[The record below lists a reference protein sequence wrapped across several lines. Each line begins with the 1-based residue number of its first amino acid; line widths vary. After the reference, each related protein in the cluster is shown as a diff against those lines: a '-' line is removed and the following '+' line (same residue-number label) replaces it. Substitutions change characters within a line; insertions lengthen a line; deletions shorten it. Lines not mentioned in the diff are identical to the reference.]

1 MEAIKLQ
8 NVSSEMVAPNST
20 TELDATLAVSSAAV
34 SFASSDF
41 PASCKYVRMQ
51 VQGDSV
57 RITYD
62 GSAPTSSNGELVQST
77 QMTIVNRAVA
87 LRMRFIRVTTDAVI
101 WAQPHNVLA
110 Q

>member
-1 MEAIKLQ
+1 MEVLKLQ
-8 NVSSEMVAPNST
+8 NVSSEMVAPNTST
-20 TELDATLAVSSAAV
+20 ETDQTLAVSTVAV
-34 SFASSDF
+34 SFSDF
-41 PASCKYVRMQ
+41 PASCKYVRIQ

-62 GSAPTSSNGELVQST
+62 GSAPTSSNGELVQAT
-77 QMTIVNRAVA
+77 QFTVVSRAVA
-87 LRMRFIRVTTDAVI
+87 LRMKFIRVSTDAVI